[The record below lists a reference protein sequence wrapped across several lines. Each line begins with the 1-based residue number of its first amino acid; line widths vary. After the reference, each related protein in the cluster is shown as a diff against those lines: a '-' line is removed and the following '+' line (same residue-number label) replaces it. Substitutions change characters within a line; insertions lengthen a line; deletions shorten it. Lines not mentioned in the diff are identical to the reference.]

1 MTYRSA
7 IGNTVSCDASSP
19 SLNFE
24 MQRNAKTFSTGKLKN
39 TEILNLIYNPNY
51 YYLNLKS
58 HEPIFSSQ

>member
-39 TEILNLIYNPNY
+39 TGATSHLQPKLLLSKFEIT
-51 YYLNLKS
+51 
-58 HEPIFSSQ
+58 